1 MTQESSKI
9 TYKPLGITH
18 TLIAFIFGITIIS
31 INAIEFYFL
40 SKSGGLSST
49 SLNVFWIMMQNVGIA
64 IPNSYYLSKIQ
75 VTTTG
80 LSESTGAK

>member
-1 MTQESSKI
+1 MTDATTI

-18 TLIAFIFGITIIS
+18 TLIALIFAITIIS
-31 INAIEFYFL
+31 VNAIEFFFL
-40 SKSGGLSST
+40 SKDGAISST

-75 VTTTG
+75 ITTG
-80 LSESTGAK
+80 GLTESTGAK